1 MSIIQQI
8 REKYAAV
15 GFGFIALSLIAFIL
29 MDAGGRGGGG
39 GVSPTDA
46 VGTVNGTNISYEQ
59 FLDKTKQT
67 EQMYQ
72 LNGRTVDE
80 NTRQQIYTETW
91 RMMVETEL
99 MQQELDKLGLQV
111 TDKEFNDLLFGK
123 NPPEFLKGEFTNK
136 ETGVFDA
143 IAAKQAIDQLKK
155 AKNNPNREMVIN
167 FYLDPLLQN
176 TLRKKYTTLLTNSN
190 YVPKWMA
197 EKTIADNGAVASLG
211 YVNIPYSSIADSTV
225 QITDAQIEA
234 YVKAHANEFKVEDDS
249 RSISYVSFSYQ
260 PSASDTADALE
271 TLMRL
276 KPEFDSTDQPGQF
289 VTLNNS
295 ALTFYDGYNSKDRIQ
310 IPQKDSIIGA
320 GLGKVY
326 GPYLDGNS
334 YVLSRVVDVKTLPD
348 SVKARHILI
357 GTIDPAT
364 QQPKMSDEDA
374 RKKADS
380 VNALINS
387 GTPFELLALQLS
399 DDEGSKIKGGD
410 LGYFSSGMMVKEFND
425 FCFENST
432 GTKGVVKTQFGYHI
446 IQITDQKNFAP
457 AYKIAYMGV
466 PIDPSQQTINDAQN
480 KANMFYSVSKN
491 LKAFDDAVTK
501 EKYQKL
507 LASDIKENDFQILGL
522 GVDRALVRKIF
533 EADPGDILE
542 PEEISNQYV
551 VVAVTGS
558 EKKGLASA
566 AKARPQVEGILRN
579 KEKAKL
585 LIAKIGTPASLEA
598 LATAQQAV
606 VLRADSVSFASPML
620 PGTGYEEKVGGAA
633 FNKALLNKVSPPI
646 AGTAGVY
653 VIKTDAVYA
662 KSDPSANVE
671 EMQKSIATQQRSS
684 ALYSSMAALRNAAT
698 IKDKRAKFL

>member
-46 VGTVNGTNISYEQ
+46 VGSVNGTNISYEQ

-91 RMMVETEL
+91 RMMVESEL

-123 NPPEFLKGEFTNK
+123 NPPDFLKGEFTNK

-143 IAAKQAIDQLKK
+143 VAAKQAIDQLKK
-155 AKNNPNREMVIN
+155 AKNNPNRDMVVN
-167 FYLDPLLQN
+167 FYLDPLIQN
-176 TLRKKYTTLLTNSN
+176 TLRKKYTTLLQSSG

-197 EKTIADNGAVASLG
+197 EKSIADNGAVASLS
-211 YVNIPYSSIADSTV
+211 YVTIPYSSIVDSTV
-225 QITDAQIEA
+225 KITDQQIDE
-234 YVKAHANEFKVEDDS
+234 YVKAHKNEFKVEEDS
-249 RSISYVSFSYQ
+249 RSISYVNFSYE
-260 PSASDTADALE
+260 PSSSDTADALE

-276 KPEFDSTDQPGQF
+276 KPEFDSTDNPGQF
-289 VTLNNS
+289 TTLNNS
-295 ALTFYDGYNSKDRIQ
+295 SLTFYDGYNSKDRIQ
-310 IPQKDSIIGA
+310 IAQKDSIIGA
-320 GLGKVY
+320 GPGKVY
-326 GPYLDGNS
+326 GPYLDGGA

-348 SVKARHILI
+348 SVKAKHILI
-357 GTIDPAT
+357 GMIDPAT

-374 RKKADS
+374 KRKADS
-380 VNALINS
+380 VNALINAGS
-387 GTPFELLALQLS
+387 SFELMALQLS

-410 LGYFSSGMMVKEFND
+410 LGYFASGMMVKEFND
-425 FCFENST
+425 YCFENSV
-432 GTKGVVKTQFGYHI
+432 GSRGIVKTQFGYHI

-457 AYKIAYMGV
+457 AYKIAYQAV
-466 PIDPSQQTINDAQN
+466 NIEPSQQTINDAQN
-480 KANMFYSVSKN
+480 KANMFYSASKN
-491 LKAFDDAVTK
+491 LKAFDEAVTK
-501 EKYQKL
+501 QSYQKL
-507 LASDIKENDFQILGL
+507 LATDIKENDFQIMGL

-533 EADPGDILE
+533 EADPGDVLE
-542 PEEISNQYV
+542 PEEVNNQYV
-551 VVAVTGS
+551 VVAVTGNQP
-558 EKKGLASA
+558 KGVASA

-579 KEKAKL
+579 KEKAKMI
-585 LIAKIGTPASLEA
+585 IAKIGTPASLEA
-598 LATAQQAV
+598 VAQAQQAV
-606 VLRADSVSFASPML
+606 VLQADSVAFASPMF
-620 PGTGYEEKVGGAA
+620 PGSGYEEKVGGAA
-633 FNKALLNKVSPPI
+633 FNKALLNKISPAI
-646 AGTAGVY
+646 AGTSGVY
-653 VIKTDAVYA
+653 IIKTDAVSA

-671 EMQKSIATQQRSS
+671 ELQKSMATQQRSS
-684 ALYSSMAALRNAAT
+684 ALYGSMPALRSAAKLT
-698 IKDKRAKFL
+698 DKRAKFL